1 MLAHTPDPVI
11 AAAMRALPEKYR
23 TAVYYADVEGR
34 KFREIAELTHAPLGT
49 VMSRL
54 HRGRARLRA
63 ALADVARDRGYPLP
77 EAA

>member
-1 MLAHTPDPVI
+1 
-11 AAAMRALPEKYR
+11 MRALPEKYR

-34 KFREIAELTHAPLGT
+34 KSREIAELTHAPIGT

-54 HRGRARLRA
+54 HRGRRRLRA
-63 ALADVARDRGYPLP
+63 ALAGVARDRGYPLP